1 MSVPY
6 FTVSLAL
13 CATKVYLYQH
23 LVRYIEIYIF
33 VALRRH
39 NNHEEYLNQI
49 VDMKMLGQW
58 LTF

>member
-6 FTVSLAL
+6 IRVSLAL
-13 CATKVYLYQH
+13 CATKVYLYQR

-49 VDMKMLGQW
+49 VDMKMLGQ
-58 LTF
+58 